1 MRNIIPLLILSL
13 ILSCEKEVI
22 TLKQVDSITKYSNIN
37 EDLFSIESIKLE
49 KFDIAKNINAVE
61 LSFDSKEKYSSINED
76 WFSIASNRSYD
87 ISTKFYHND
96 SLGNIINLTNMV
108 IDSNYFVKYELY
120 PLSNSKITILD
131 KNKEGTNLGLLFNIK
146 TSTPEFGFMDV
157 KVYNK
162 KCDTIFHYKYPFI
175 VSTP

>member
-13 ILSCEKEVI
+13 ILSCDNEVI
-22 TLKQVDSITKYSNIN
+22 RLNQVVSNKKINAIELSIDSIT
-37 EDLFSIESIKLE
+37 
-49 KFDIAKNINAVE
+49 
-61 LSFDSKEKYSSINED
+61 KYSSINED
-76 WFSIASNRSYD
+76 WFSIASDRSYD
-87 ISTKFYHND
+87 VSTKFYHND
-96 SLGNIINLTNMV
+96 SLGNITNLTNMV

-131 KNKEGTNLGLLFNIK
+131 KNKEGGSIGLLFSIK
-146 TSTPEFGFMDV
+146 TSTPEFGVLDV
-157 KVYNK
+157 KLHNK

>member
-13 ILSCEKEVI
+13 ILSCDNEVI
-22 TLKQVDSITKYSNIN
+22 TLQQVVSN
-37 EDLFSIESIKLE
+37 K
-49 KFDIAKNINAVE
+49 KVNAIE
-61 LSFDSKEKYSSINED
+61 LSIDSTTKYSSINDD
-76 WFSIASNRSYD
+76 WFSIASNRSYVV
-87 ISTKFYHND
+87 STKFYHND
-96 SLGNIINLTNMV
+96 SLGNITNLTNMV

-131 KNKEGTNLGLLFNIK
+131 KNKEGGSVGLLFSIK
-146 TSTPEFGFMDV
+146 TSTPEFGVLDV
-157 KVYNK
+157 KLHNK

>member
-1 MRNIIPLLILSL
+1 MKNIIPLLMLSL
-13 ILSCEKEVI
+13 MFSCEKEVF
-22 TLKQVDSITKYSNIN
+22 TLQQVAPS
-37 EDLFSIESIKLE
+37 
-49 KFDIAKNINAVE
+49 KNINAVV
-61 LSFDSKEKYSSINED
+61 LSIDSITNYSSINED

-87 ISTKFYHND
+87 VSTKFYHND
-96 SLGNIINLTNMV
+96 SLGNITNLTNMI
-108 IDSNYFVKYELY
+108 IDSNYLVKYELY
-120 PLSNSKITILD
+120 STSKSNISILD

-162 KCDTIFHYKYPFI
+162 KCDTIFHYKYSFI

>member
-13 ILSCEKEVI
+13 ILSCDNEVI
-22 TLKQVDSITKYSNIN
+22 TLNQVVSNKKINAIELSIDSIT
-37 EDLFSIESIKLE
+37 
-49 KFDIAKNINAVE
+49 
-61 LSFDSKEKYSSINED
+61 KYSSINED

-87 ISTKFYHND
+87 VSTKFYHND
-96 SLGNIINLTNMV
+96 SLGNITNLTNMV

>member
-1 MRNIIPLLILSL
+1 MKNFLLFFSL
-13 ILSCEKEVI
+13 ISIFSCEREVL
-22 TLKQVDSITKYSNIN
+22 TLQQVVSN
-37 EDLFSIESIKLE
+37 K
-49 KFDIAKNINAVE
+49 KINAIE
-61 LSFDSKEKYSSINED
+61 LSIDSTTKYSSINED